1 LKYRFNMIRAANPI
15 RLILADDHEIFRD
28 GFKVM
33 IRKQP
38 AFELIGEA
46 ANGEELI
53 RLVREL
59 KPDVVITDIK
69 MPRLDGIEATRR
81 LTQEFPSIGIIAL
94 SMFDEENLIVDM
106 LEAGAK
112 GYLLKNAHKDEII
125 DAIKTVYAD
134 QTYYCGSTSVKLAQL
149 IAKSNFNPHRKSL
162 RPELTD
168 KEIEVIRCICQQM
181 SNKEI
186 ANKLNLSVR
195 TIEGYRDKIQE
206 KIKVKNMAGIVVYA
220 IKNNIYVPD

>member
-1 LKYRFNMIRAANPI
+1 MIRPSTPI

-53 RLVREL
+53 QLVRQL
-59 KPDVVITDIK
+59 RPDVVITDIK
-69 MPRLDGIEATRR
+69 MPKLDGIEATRQ
-81 LTQEFPSIGIIAL
+81 LTKEFPSIGIIAL

-125 DAIKTVYAD
+125 DAIRTVAAD

-149 IAKSNFNPHRKSL
+149 IAKSNFNPHRKTL
-162 RPELTD
+162 RPELSD

>member
-1 LKYRFNMIRAANPI
+1 MIRPSTPI

-53 RLVREL
+53 QQVKQLR
-59 KPDVVITDIK
+59 PDVVITDIK
-69 MPRLDGIEATRR
+69 MPKLDGIEATRQ
-81 LTQEFPSIGIIAL
+81 LTKEFPAIGIIAL

-125 DAIKTVYAD
+125 DAIRTVAAD

-149 IAKSNFNPHRKSL
+149 IAKSNFNPHRKTL
-162 RPELTD
+162 RPELSD